1 MEDDDIFQS
10 FFYRLNTLFEKLTFV
25 TPESVATSGTAHI
38 QNEPKL
44 EIKVAET
51 ERARGKRPLHRRM
64 AFSLQWRSA
73 AHSWSAWDKWQTGD
87 VARDVLGMNT
97 CFWNNLFHRSGG
109 SNAHHQHLI
118 YNLVHL

>member
-25 TPESVATSGTAHI
+25 TPESVATNGTAHI

-51 ERARGKRPLHRRM
+51 ERARGHCIEGWHFHCSGEMLLT
-64 AFSLQWRSA
+64 AGL
-73 AHSWSAWDKWQTGD
+73 
-87 VARDVLGMNT
+87 LGTNGKLEM
-97 CFWNNLFHRSGG
+97 
-109 SNAHHQHLI
+109 
-118 YNLVHL
+118 